1 MSGQFP
7 FGFGSGAGG
16 SDEGSGGAG
25 GSGNSGGPGDLGG
38 LGGAFGFGEGA
49 PFFRE
54 LEKLLSW
61 QGGPIN
67 WDLARQVAVK
77 GASSES
83 RPPTGKERD
92 AIREAGRLA
101 DHWLDDATTLPGLS
115 GTAEELSSWSRTEW
129 VERTLPVWQ
138 AICDPVAAKVVDAM
152 GSGMSGGLASLGGGL
167 GGLEIPGLE
176 LPEGMDLSAM
186 LGPLQGAM
194 KQIGGF
200 LFGAQVGSA
209 LGALAS
215 EVVGATDIGLP
226 LGPPALLAHNVEL
239 LVAGLEVPTDQ
250 GQLYFAVR
258 ELAHQRLFAH
268 VPWLRSHLLSTV
280 EDYARGITVDAE
292 AIGRAVSQIDPSQ
305 LDPAALDPE
314 RLADMLGADA
324 FSPAQTPEQEAA
336 LARLETA
343 LALVEGWV
351 DEVAMMAVQDR
362 LPSAAALQEAT
373 RRRRA
378 SGGPAEQTFAA
389 LVGLELRPRRL
400 RDAAALWKL
409 LREQRGIEGRDALWQ
424 HPDLLP
430 NGADL
435 DDPAAFVAG
444 QGDSLED
451 LDPLAEIA
459 KLTGEAPQESSA
471 ESRLRKHAAGESDQP
486 VQEQNDQKDEPGE
499 PEPPSSV

>member
-7 FGFGSGAGG
+7 FGFGTGSGG
-16 SDEGSGGAG
+16 SDEGSGSG
-25 GSGNSGGPGDLGG
+25 GSGSGGSGSGG
-38 LGGAFGFGEGA
+38 SGFGGFGGMGEGA

-67 WDLARQVAVK
+67 WELARQVAVQ
-77 GASSES
+77 GASEES
-83 RPPTGKERD
+83 RPPSRAEQD
-92 AIREAGRLA
+92 SIREAGRLA

-115 GTAEELSSWSRTEW
+115 GTAEELTSWSRTEW

-138 AICDPVAAKVVDAM
+138 SICDPVAAKVVDAM
-152 GSGMSGGLASLGGGL
+152 GTGMSGGLASLGGGL

-226 LGPPALLAHNVEL
+226 LGPPSLLPHNVEL
-239 LVAGLEVPTDQ
+239 LAAGLEIPTDQ
-250 GQLYFAVR
+250 VQLYFAVR

-292 AIGRAVSQIDPSQ
+292 AIGRAVSQLDPSQ
-305 LDPAALDPE
+305 LDPSNLDPE
-314 RLADMLGADA
+314 RLSEMLGSNA
-324 FSPAQTPEQEAA
+324 FGPATTPEQEAA

-351 DEVAMMAVQDR
+351 DEVAMLAVEAR
-362 LPSAAALQEAT
+362 LPSASALQEAT

-409 LREQRGIEGRDALWQ
+409 LREQRGIEGRDAIWA

-430 NGADL
+430 SSVDL
-435 DDPAAFVAG
+435 DDPAAFAGG
-444 QGDSLED
+444 QGDPLGD

-459 KLTGEAPQESSA
+459 KLTGDAPQESSA
-471 ESRLRKHAAGESDQP
+471 ESRLRKHSDDSR
-486 VQEQNDQKDEPGE
+486 ETDE
-499 PEPPSSV
+499 PEPPASA

>member
-7 FGFGSGAGG
+7 FGFGSGSGG
-16 SDEGSGGAG
+16 SDEGSGSG
-25 GSGNSGGPGDLGG
+25 GSGGSGGPGG
-38 LGGAFGFGEGA
+38 LGGFGFGGMGEGA

-67 WDLARQVAVK
+67 WELARQVAVQA
-77 GASSES
+77 ASEDS
-83 RPPTGKERD
+83 RPPTREEQD

-101 DHWLDDATTLPGLS
+101 DHWLNDATSLPGLS
-115 GTAEELSSWSRTEW
+115 GTAEELASWSRTEW

-138 AICDPVAAKVVDAM
+138 SICDPVAAKVVDAM
-152 GSGMSGGLASLGGGL
+152 GTGMTGGLAQLGGGL
-167 GGLEIPGLE
+167 GGIEIPGLE

-226 LGPPALLAHNVEL
+226 LGPPALLPHNVEL
-239 LVAGLEVPTDQ
+239 LAAGLEIPTDQ
-250 GQLYFAVR
+250 TQLYVALR

-292 AIGRAVSQIDPSQ
+292 AISRAVSQIDPSQ
-305 LDPAALDPE
+305 LDPSNLDPE

-324 FSPAQTPEQEAA
+324 FGPAQTPEQEAA

-351 DEVAMMAVQDR
+351 DEVAMLAVKDR
-362 LPSAAALQEAT
+362 LPAAAALQEAT

-409 LREQRGIEGRDALWQ
+409 LREQRGIEGRDAIWA

-430 NGADL
+430 SSLDL
-435 DDPAAFVAG
+435 DDPAAFVGG
-444 QGDSLED
+444 QGDSLGD

-471 ESRLRKHAAGESDQP
+471 ENRLRKPTDDTP
-486 VQEQNDQKDEPGE
+486 EPGD
-499 PEPPSSV
+499 PEPPTPA

>member
-7 FGFGSGAGG
+7 FGFGSGSGG
-16 SDEGSGGAG
+16 SDEGSGSG
-25 GSGNSGGPGDLGG
+25 GFGGSGGPGG
-38 LGGAFGFGEGA
+38 FGFGGMGEGA

-67 WDLARQVAVK
+67 WELARQVAAQ
-77 GASSES
+77 GASEDS
-83 RPPTGKERD
+83 RPPTREEQD

-115 GTAEELSSWSRTEW
+115 GTAEELASWSRTEW

-138 AICDPVAAKVVDAM
+138 TICDPVAAKVVDAM
-152 GSGMSGGLASLGGGL
+152 GSGMSGGLASLGGNL
-167 GGLEIPGLE
+167 GGLEIPGLQ

-226 LGPPALLAHNVEL
+226 LGPPALLPQNVEL
-239 LVAGLEVPTDQ
+239 FAAGLEIPTDQ
-250 GQLYFAVR
+250 GQLYVAVR

-292 AIGRAVSQIDPSQ
+292 AISRAVSQIDPSQ
-305 LDPAALDPE
+305 LDPSNLDPE
-314 RLADMLGADA
+314 RLADMLGSDA
-324 FSPAQTPEQEAA
+324 FGPAQTPEQEAA

-351 DEVAMMAVQDR
+351 DEVAMLAVADR
-362 LPSAAALQEAT
+362 LPAAASLQEAT

-409 LREQRGIEGRDALWQ
+409 LREQRGIEGRDALWV

-430 NGADL
+430 SSLDL

-444 QGDSLED
+444 QGDSLDD

-459 KLTGEAPQESSA
+459 KLTGDAPQESSA
-471 ESRLRKHAAGESDQP
+471 ESRLRKHAEGES
-486 VQEQNDQKDEPGE
+486 KDEPPKKDE
-499 PEPPSSV
+499 PEPPTPA

>member
-7 FGFGSGAGG
+7 FGFGTGSGG
-16 SDEGSGGAG
+16 SDEGSGGGGAG
-25 GSGNSGGPGDLGG
+25 GGG
-38 LGGAFGFGEGA
+38 FGFGEGA

-67 WDLARQVAVK
+67 WDLARQVAIQ
-77 GASSES
+77 GASAES
-83 RPPTGKERD
+83 RPPSREERNG
-92 AIREAGRLA
+92 IREAGRLA
-101 DHWLDDATTLPGLS
+101 DHWLNDATTLPGLS
-115 GTAEELSSWSRTEW
+115 GTAEELASWSRTEW

-138 AICDPVAAKVVDAM
+138 TICDPVAAKVVDAM
-152 GSGMSGGLASLGGGL
+152 GSGIGGGLASLGDL
-167 GGLEIPGLE
+167 GGLEIPGLQ
-176 LPEGMDLSAM
+176 LPEGMQGADLAGM
-186 LGPLQGAM
+186 LGPLQGAL

-226 LGPPALLAHNVEL
+226 LGPPALLPHNVEL
-239 LVAGLEVPTDQ
+239 LAAGLEVPTDQ
-250 GQLYFAVR
+250 GQLYCAVR

-305 LDPAALDPE
+305 LDPSSLDPE
-314 RLADMLGADA
+314 RLAEMLGADA
-324 FSPAQTPEQEAA
+324 FGPAQTPEQEAA
-336 LARLETA
+336 LARLETT

-409 LREQRGIEGRDALWQ
+409 LREQRGIEGRDAIWQ

-430 NGADL
+430 SSTDL
-435 DDPAAFVAG
+435 DDPAAFVG
-444 QGDSLED
+444 SQDDSLED
-451 LDPLAEIA
+451 LDPVAEIA

-471 ESRLRKHAAGESDQP
+471 ESRWRKQTGSQTGTDEPGD
-486 VQEQNDQKDEPGE
+486 ETEPGE
-499 PEPPSSV
+499 PEPPTKA